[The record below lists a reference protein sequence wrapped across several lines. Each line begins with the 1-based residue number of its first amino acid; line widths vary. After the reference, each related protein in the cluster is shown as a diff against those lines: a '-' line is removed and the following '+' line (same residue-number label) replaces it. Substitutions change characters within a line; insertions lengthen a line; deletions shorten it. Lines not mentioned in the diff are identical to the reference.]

1 MIPKPSDLP
10 AFLRPECELAIKA
23 LYESLESTRGLL
35 AERMGQGQLEATE
48 LDPLPQDRISLVFV
62 QAVFKRASSPA
73 SIEGCH
79 HRTQR
84 LSI

>member
-10 AFLRPECELAIKA
+10 AFLRPEGELEIKA

-48 LDPLPQDRISLVFV
+48 LDPLPQD
-62 QAVFKRASSPA
+62 
-73 SIEGCH
+73 
-79 HRTQR
+79 
-84 LSI
+84 